1 MSVVSAFW
9 VGLPDTPLVAL
20 VPPAPGELLAHAPI
34 TIARTAATAI
44 APSIRFLIRPLPLTS
59 AV

>member
-9 VGLPDTPLVAL
+9 VGLPDPDEVP
-20 VPPAPGELLAHAPI
+20 VPPPVGELLAHAPA